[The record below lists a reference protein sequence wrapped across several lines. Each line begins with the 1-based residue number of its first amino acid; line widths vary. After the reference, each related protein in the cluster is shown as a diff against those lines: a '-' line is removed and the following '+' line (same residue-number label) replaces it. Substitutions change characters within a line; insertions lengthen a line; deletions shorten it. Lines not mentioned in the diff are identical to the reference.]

1 MPTSKPA
8 SNKERV
14 LDELRLIKP
23 RNSAGRNLP
32 VAITVGVA
40 LGAVVIIGLL
50 LGALAWTV
58 LVAAA
63 VGLATWE
70 VCERLRESDWQIPRP
85 VLILGGQLM
94 VWLSAYWG
102 IDGLVMG
109 LAATLMLLLVVRL
122 FLHGM
127 AEAPRNW
134 LRDVAVGVFVM
145 MWIPFF
151 AALAVQLVRMDNPWG
166 VDPRLVIVTFM
177 IGVIS
182 NDVGG
187 YAAGVMFGKHPMAP
201 KVSPKKSW
209 EGFGGSLVLATITG
223 ALCAIFMLH
232 APWWQGIVLGIAL
245 VISATL
251 GDLMESQF
259 KRDLGIKDMSSI
271 LPGHGGLMDRLDGML
286 PSAAMTW
293 LILQLFS
300 LV

>member
-70 VCERLRESDWQIPRP
+70 VCERLRESDWQVPRP
-85 VLILGGQLM
+85 VLIFGGQLM

-109 LAATLMLLLVVRL
+109 LTVTLMLLLVTRL

-134 LRDVAVGVFVM
+134 LRDVAVGVFVV

-151 AALAVQLVRMDNPWG
+151 AALAVQLVHMDNPWE

-271 LPGHGGLMDRLDGML
+271 LPGHGGLMDAWMACCHQPR
-286 PSAAMTW
+286 
-293 LILQLFS
+293 
-300 LV
+300 

>member
-23 RNSAGRNLP
+23 RNSAGRNLS

-40 LGAVVIIGLL
+40 LGAVVIISLL
-50 LGALAWTV
+50 LGSLAWTV
-58 LVAAA
+58 LVAGA

-70 VCERLRESDWQIPRP
+70 VCERLRESDWQVPRP

-134 LRDVAVGVFVM
+134 LRDVAVGVFVV

-232 APWWQGIVLGIAL
+232 APSWQGIVLGIAL

-259 KRDLGIKDMSSI
+259 KRDLEIKDMSSI

>member
-70 VCERLRESDWQIPRP
+70 VCERLRESDWQVPRP

-127 AEAPRNW
+127 AEA
-134 LRDVAVGVFVM
+134 L
-145 MWIPFF
+145 
-151 AALAVQLVRMDNPWG
+151 
-166 VDPRLVIVTFM
+166 
-177 IGVIS
+177 
-182 NDVGG
+182 
-187 YAAGVMFGKHPMAP
+187 AAGCRSRCFRDDVD
-201 KVSPKKSW
+201 S
-209 EGFGGSLVLATITG
+209 VLCRA
-223 ALCAIFMLH
+223 
-232 APWWQGIVLGIAL
+232 
-245 VISATL
+245 S
-251 GDLMESQF
+251 
-259 KRDLGIKDMSSI
+259 
-271 LPGHGGLMDRLDGML
+271 
-286 PSAAMTW
+286 SAAGTHG
-293 LILQLFS
+293 QS
-300 LV
+300 LGS

>member
-1 MPTSKPA
+1 
-8 SNKERV
+8 
-14 LDELRLIKP
+14 
-23 RNSAGRNLP
+23 LP

-58 LVAAA
+58 LVAGA

-70 VCERLRESDWQIPRP
+70 VCERLRESDWQVPRP

-134 LRDVAVGVFVM
+134 LRDVAVGVFVI

>member
-23 RNSAGRNLP
+23 RNSAGRNLS

-40 LGAVVIIGLL
+40 LGAVVIISLL

-58 LVAAA
+58 LVAGA

-70 VCERLRESDWQIPRP
+70 VCERLRESDWQVPRP

-134 LRDVAVGVFVM
+134 LRDVAVGVFVV

-232 APWWQGIVLGIAL
+232 APSWQGIVLGIAL

>member
-14 LDELRLIKP
+14 LDELRVIKP

-32 VAITVGVA
+32 VAIAVGVA
-40 LGAVVIIGLL
+40 LGAIVIIGLL

-58 LVAAA
+58 LIAAA

-70 VCERLRESDWQIPRP
+70 VCERLRESDWQVPRP
-85 VLILGGQLM
+85 VMILGGQLM

-109 LAATLMLLLVVRL
+109 LAVTLMLLLVVRL

-134 LRDVAVGVFVM
+134 LRDVAVGVFVV

-151 AALAVQLVRMDNPWG
+151 AALAVRLVQMDNPWG
-166 VDPRLVIVTFM
+166 VDPRWVIVTFM
-177 IGVIS
+177 LGVIS

-209 EGFGGSLVLATITG
+209 EGFGGSLVLAAITG
-223 ALCAIFMLH
+223 TLCAVYMLH

-259 KRDLGIKDMSSI
+259 KRDLGIKDMSSM

>member
-70 VCERLRESDWQIPRP
+70 VCERLRESDWQVPRP

-109 LAATLMLLLVVRL
+109 LTVTLMLLLVTRL

-134 LRDVAVGVFVM
+134 LRDVAVGVFVV

-151 AALAVQLVRMDNPWG
+151 AALAVQLVHMDNPWG

-232 APWWQGIVLGIAL
+232 ATWWQGIVLGIAL

>member
-70 VCERLRESDWQIPRP
+70 VCERLRESDWQVPRP

-109 LAATLMLLLVVRL
+109 LTVTLMLLLVTRL

-134 LRDVAVGVFVM
+134 LRDVAVGVFVV

-151 AALAVQLVRMDNPWG
+151 AALAVQLVHMDNPWG

-259 KRDLGIKDMSSI
+259 KRDLGLRIC
-271 LPGHGGLMDRLDGML
+271 PRYCR
-286 PSAAMTW
+286 ATA
-293 LILQLFS
+293 
-300 LV
+300 V

>member
-23 RNSAGRNLP
+23 RNSAGRNLS

-40 LGAVVIIGLL
+40 LGAVVIISLL

-70 VCERLRESDWQIPRP
+70 VCERLRESDWQVPRP

-134 LRDVAVGVFVM
+134 LRDVAVGVFVV

-232 APWWQGIVLGIAL
+232 APSWQGIVLGIAL